1 MRSLSEIAV
10 ALEAAGHVTRAG
22 TRYAPGRDRPRG
34 RSCVMRLCIA
44 VAVAAAIT
52 PALADESLTCS
63 TSFQGYRVCSSPRRL
78 LLIVVVVGAML

>member
-1 MRSLSEIAV
+1 
-10 ALEAAGHVTRAG
+10 
-22 TRYAPGRDRPRG
+22 
-34 RSCVMRLCIA
+34 MRLCIA